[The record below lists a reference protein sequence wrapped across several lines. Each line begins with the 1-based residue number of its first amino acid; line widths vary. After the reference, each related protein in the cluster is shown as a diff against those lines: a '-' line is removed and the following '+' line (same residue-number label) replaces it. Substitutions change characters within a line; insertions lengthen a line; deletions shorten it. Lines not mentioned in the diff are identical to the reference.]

1 MAAAQPE
8 SVPAYLMKL
17 VDVAERQVE
26 SVRLLGEDVRALEG
40 VLRERMAHTDRKFS
54 QVADTFRQLD
64 EWFRKQREKSD

>member
-8 SVPAYLMKL
+8 SVPAYLMK
-17 VDVAERQVE
+17 VDVAEWQLE
-26 SVRLLGEDVRALEG
+26 AVRLLGEDVRALEG